1 MICLISFRKFPEV
14 LPAFTCAKA
23 IGNIQNICLEV
34 SILSPRM
41 SSLHHMQLMYHFE
54 IVLIKFNNLLL
65 RVAKFRKNFLLYL
78 AIRLICYLLLLHY
91 LIWFHLILLL
101 NPIWFPST
109 SSNLILSNFIS
120 LKRVSTSV

>member
-1 MICLISFRKFPEV
+1 MFFLLYTFLVISFARCKEYMICLISFRKFPEV

-65 RVAKFRKNFLLYL
+65 RVAKFRKNFY
-78 AIRLICYLLLLHY
+78 C
-91 LIWFHLILLL
+91 
-101 NPIWFPST
+101 T
-109 SSNLILSNFIS
+109 
-120 LKRVSTSV
+120 